1 MKRFTQR
8 SKDMDPKLEAFAY
21 PTLDLKIARFIE
33 LHVNSK
39 TNTITFT
46 PERFKELTEYVG
58 RKTLIRYYYLKPLQ
72 DADVIKFVWTNN
84 GGRRVYMMNPAWSS
98 QFNDADQEKYT
109 DLYNRFVDGDGIGNI
124 KIKYGIIDT
133 KDELEDTEENE
144 GEDGSNK
151 SNNEQEEPKGDSKE
165 IVCHPEA
172 ETVIETENFSK
183 AEQTVIPSEDK
194 TDDGVGKLIDYLAD
208 IVIRNAPKGI
218 DKNRLGTWLV
228 KGNLQHWFQKK
239 SEKHASNDF
248 GKILEVYS
256 QPDQF
261 SELYTI
267 FKSGGK
273 I

>member
-33 LHVNSK
+33 LHVNSNY
-39 TNTITFT
+39 NTITFT

-58 RKTLIRYYYLKPLQ
+58 RKTLIRYYNLKPLQ

-84 GGRRVYMMNPAWSS
+84 DGRRVYMMNPAWSS

-144 GEDGSNK
+144 GEEESNK
-151 SNNEQEEPKGDSKE
+151 SYHEEKDLRGEPKE
-165 IVCHPEA
+165 IVIHPEEEVIA
-172 ETVIETENFSK
+172 EVKNYNP
-183 AEQTVIPSEDK
+183 VV
-194 TDDGVGKLIDYLAD
+194 TDMSPLELLHSMDDEKPFINQKVPELDA
-208 IVIRNAPKGI
+208 
-218 DKNRLGTWLV
+218 TM
-228 KGNLQHWFQKK
+228 KGNKK
-239 SEKHASNDF
+239 SKRMC
-248 GKILEVYS
+248 L
-256 QPDQF
+256 
-261 SELYTI
+261 
-267 FKSGGK
+267 GGTMTVEEMNK
-273 I
+273 FWDE